1 MILYKDFKSK
11 SFKKDITF
19 PADNNIT
26 KQDALQ
32 EQFASSEKVG
42 NFDFFFFF
50 QRKKDLFALARVA
63 FSAADLYQKASACNL
78 RGVIIDQ

>member
-1 MILYKDFKSK
+1 MPCKSNLHLL
-11 SFKKDITF
+11 KKWETS
-19 PADNNIT
+19 T
-26 KQDALQ
+26 
-32 EQFASSEKVG
+32 
-42 NFDFFFFF
+42 FFFFF